1 MVPVMPCIFSP
12 RWPLSSFKAE
22 RCHVADLATHRPV
35 YENHVLQ
42 NHALDILRITP
53 HDYMIRCFHLGATS
67 YNVSMLGGLSRNL
80 GFHLEAESGEMEQQL
95 GNHTRGTT

>member
-53 HDYMIRCFHLGATS
+53 HDYMILCFHLGATS